1 MTTDEQPAEVG
12 LRNQLR
18 SRWRHLPTRTRVGVS
33 MAILV
38 AFAILLF
45 FTDHSLAYAVLIG
58 GAIYWLR
65 RLPEQRLQF
74 GAMAAIIGLLAV
86 LALVGSTPWSLV
98 LLLAG
103 VFTVPAIPDTYRS
116 RVLPVAA
123 VLAAIMYPFYYAHLF
138 TLPVFGAWPDVATG
152 VYMLVFIMMA
162 VGLNIVVGY
171 AGLLDLGYVAFYAT
185 GAYTTAWFASQQ
197 FAGQKCPTK
206 GVSVTNCAEGLVPK
220 TNFNFGSVGVLP
232 GSGGLHV
239 SVWLLLLLGGVIT
252 AFFGI
257 VIGLP
262 TLRLRGDY
270 LAIVTLG
277 FGEILPQIARNG
289 DNFFGTGFN
298 LTNGPNGITPIDS
311 PGFGNR
317 LSDLTGGFLPSNYLS
332 AATRATS
339 AIRSS
344 RPTSS
349 SGPRSCSCSSRSSAR
364 SGCSSRAS
372 AAPGSRSAR
381 TRRLRRRWVCR

>member
-1 MTTDEQPAEVG
+1 MTTEQPAEVG
-12 LRNQLR
+12 FRNQLR
-18 SRWRHLPTRTRVGVS
+18 GRWRHLPTRTRVGVS

-45 FTDHSLAYAVLIG
+45 FTDHSLGYAVLFG

-65 RLPEQRLQF
+65 RLPERRLRL
-74 GAMAAIIGLLAV
+74 GAMAAIVGLLAL
-86 LALVGSTPWSLV
+86 LALVSSTPWSLV
-98 LLLAG
+98 LLLSG
-103 VFTVPAIPDTYRS
+103 VFAVASIPDTYRS

-138 TLPVFGAWPDVATG
+138 TLPVFGAWPDVSTG

-206 GVSVTNCAEGLVPK
+206 GVSVANCAQALVAK
-220 TNFNFGSVGVLP
+220 TDFNLGSVGVLP

-239 SVWLLLLLGGVIT
+239 SIWVLLLLGGVIT

-257 VIGLP
+257 VI
-262 TLRLRGDY
+262 
-270 LAIVTLG
+270 
-277 FGEILPQIARNG
+277 
-289 DNFFGTGFN
+289 
-298 LTNGPNGITPIDS
+298 
-311 PGFGNR
+311 
-317 LSDLTGGFLPSNYLS
+317 LSL
-332 AATRATS
+332 
-339 AIRSS
+339 IHI
-344 RPTSS
+344 
-349 SGPRSCSCSSRSSAR
+349 
-364 SGCSSRAS
+364 
-372 AAPGSRSAR
+372 
-381 TRRLRRRWVCR
+381 